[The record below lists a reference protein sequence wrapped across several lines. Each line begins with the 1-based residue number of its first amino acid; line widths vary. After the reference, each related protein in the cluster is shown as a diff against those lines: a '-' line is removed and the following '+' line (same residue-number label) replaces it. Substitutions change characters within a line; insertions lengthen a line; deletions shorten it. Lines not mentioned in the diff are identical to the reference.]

1 MSTPI
6 HLKTFNYWVR
16 GFVWAEYLVN
26 GFTDGFRLGYI
37 GERHSLTAKNLKS
50 CSENL
55 SVITEKLKKKKT
67 FPKAYS
73 RSFQDITFSAFLC

>member
-55 SVITEKLKKKKT
+55 SVITEKLKKKN
-67 FPKAYS
+67 FP
-73 RSFQDITFSAFLC
+73 